1 MDSSDLEHFVF
12 SLKTTIPGL
21 HNYFGLF
28 HQSIE
33 AIGSTSQSGNFEGE
47 VSWHSFTNDFLEA
60 AGLF

>member
-1 MDSSDLEHFVF
+1 ML
-12 SLKTTIPGL
+12 SLKTRIPGL

-33 AIGSTSQSGNFEGE
+33 AIGLTSQSGNFEGE
-47 VSWHSFTNDFLEA
+47 VSWHSLTNDFLEA